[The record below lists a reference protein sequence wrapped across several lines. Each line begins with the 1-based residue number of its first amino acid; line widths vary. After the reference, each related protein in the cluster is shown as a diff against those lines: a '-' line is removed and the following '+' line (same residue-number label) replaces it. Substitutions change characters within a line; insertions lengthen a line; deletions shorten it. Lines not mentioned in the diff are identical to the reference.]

1 MSCHG
6 TRPRAT
12 GLVIKNSS
20 ATHDHTQINKIRYVI
35 GHVIGNFKTW
45 RIMYT
50 DYRRPIGA
58 FPNRTRK
65 DKFVDTGI

>member
-1 MSCHG
+1 M
-6 TRPRAT
+6 
-12 GLVIKNSS
+12 I
-20 ATHDHTQINKIRYVI
+20 TQVNKIRYVI

-45 RIMYT
+45 
-50 DYRRPIGA
+50 RPIGA

>member
-1 MSCHG
+1 M
-6 TRPRAT
+6 
-12 GLVIKNSS
+12 I
-20 ATHDHTQINKIRYVI
+20 TQINKIRYVI